1 MLTRDCAII
10 EIKRLKKDG
19 SIHAQ
24 PIRQVAEAL
33 LRGEL
38 VVLPVDNIYA
48 VAGLASPETEK
59 RISRAIGRSKR
70 RYVRIIS
77 SFKMLDDLAVYGK
90 ADYDFLNRIW
100 PGETTV
106 ILRKKTLAPNETIGV
121 RFPRSKFLISII
133 EAVGSPLIYGYLYR
147 GFGRSPLFR
156 RVDILKGFKESVGLM
171 LIIDELCK
179 KHPLPSLIDISTHDL
194 RIVREGKVPAEEIK
208 SLFFL
213 SEDET
218 E

>member
-1 MLTRDCAII
+1 MII
-10 EIKRLKKDG
+10 DIKRLKKDG

-24 PIRQVAEAL
+24 PIRQVAEEL
-33 LRGEL
+33 LQGNL
-38 VVLPVDNIYA
+38 VVLPVDNVYA

-77 SFKMLDDLAVYGK
+77 SKMLDDLAVFNK

-106 ILRKKTLAPNETIGV
+106 IFRRKNTLDPNGTIGIRYPHS
-121 RFPRSKFLISII
+121 RFIVSII

-156 RVDILKGFKESVGLM
+156 RLDILKGYKNSVDLM

-179 KHPLPSLIDISTHDL
+179 RHPLPSLIDISTHDL
-194 RIVREGKVPAEEIK
+194 RIVREGKVSAEEIK

-213 SEDET
+213 SEDEA